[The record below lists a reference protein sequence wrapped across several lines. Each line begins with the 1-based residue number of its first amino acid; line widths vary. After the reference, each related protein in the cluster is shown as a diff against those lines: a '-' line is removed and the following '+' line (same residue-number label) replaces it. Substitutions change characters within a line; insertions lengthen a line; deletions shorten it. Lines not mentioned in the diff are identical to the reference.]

1 MNAPQTGGQPP
12 VDLEALR
19 AHILTLG
26 SPPTLT
32 SVDAQLPDSL
42 RDVLTA
48 FPHGTLQGA
57 AGSGPPEIDPEG
69 TRLTLPLVCA
79 SQEWPAGT
87 AMALVVTGVRV
98 TVTAEGATTLLL
110 DAVHDKTDV
119 TATVTADGPGRLA
132 AAVRPVQPGAFA
144 GALETLGRAFAGD
157 AVWAATAAGL
167 QEFAFSPDHV
177 AGFDYR
183 LDRKDGAY
191 SATSMAVVAALDLK
205 APGGATALGLDIS
218 LWFPD
223 LRVTGR
229 LRGGEAVDVRE
240 LLTSFGMPVAEV
252 PDGLGSAELSF
263 AADLGDAY
271 LVRTKLTGTWEIAPG
286 LTLRG
291 LSLDLSYSR
300 DENFVARFGG
310 TVSLGQAIS
319 IDVSAAQVGGGQG
332 WSFYGGL
339 TAGTSF
345 GIRDVVS
352 ALGLTDVPGPVE
364 SLALT
369 SLWVSHT
376 TGTVRTEFVC
386 QGDLTIADGLTASL
400 GAAVTRD
407 STGVRYGGTLDVD
420 GFRFDL
426 LFDTAGGG
434 TEVFVATY
442 RAAGDDSLRV
452 SLRDWIAAL
461 FPEAADGIPADLS
474 IALDSAKFVR
484 VKPPGGAPRF
494 CVGLDLSA
502 RLDLSALPLV
512 GEYLPAAGDLG
523 IENLQ
528 VVYSSGDF
536 DATITATVNRLLTT
550 AGVGPLP
557 AVGLKAGPAARAD
570 LRLGPAILE
579 LSAGMS
585 APTSPTTPPAHAL
598 PAAGTDGGLP
608 AEISAAPAAD
618 RGGLWVDVG
627 RAFGPVQIQRIG
639 LAYERGLLWF
649 MFDGSLGAAGLDI
662 AVQGL
667 GLGFDLDGA
676 PLLPEPRLD
685 GLLVSFERPPLR
697 VGGGLITRRQPG
709 YDLMVQGQ
717 LAIEMP
723 TFGVTAVGAYQRR
736 TGGTTSMFVFGRAT
750 AAFGGPPPFRVTGVA
765 LGFGYNSSVRVP
777 RQDEVSTFPFVA
789 GLDGDLPDDPMQ
801 ALARLTD
808 GSPPW
813 VTAREGQ
820 IWLAGGLDFTSFEFL
835 RARVLLLLE
844 AGHDLTIALLG
855 HAVASFPKKGTAYA
869 RIGVDLRVVFQ
880 SARGELTASAQ
891 LVDSYVIDPSCVLT
905 GGFAFSSWFAP
916 SDHAGDFVLT
926 VGGYHPSYP
935 VPRHF
940 PLVPRLGFTWS
951 VGSAV
956 SLTGAAYF
964 ALTPNA
970 VMAGGLLDV
979 RYSAG
984 IVEAWL
990 TAKADILIQWAPLH
1004 FRAGISV
1011 RVGAKVRL
1019 LFTVSGE
1026 LGASL
1031 DLWGPPTGGT
1041 VTAKFVFI
1049 TVTVRF
1055 GASLTGPAHLDWNE
1069 FRTQLLPPAKP
1080 LTAHPL
1086 TGLLTDSDADP
1097 ELRAARVEAGTEP
1110 WLADP
1115 SGFSFAVSSVV
1126 PTARAQFNQRDPV
1139 GEGEGTVDI
1148 RPMGKK
1154 DIDGLLH
1161 VTVTFSD
1168 TRRGQTANWRAVP
1181 GEELWRVETQRGNVP
1196 FALWGD
1202 PDVPQDKTLGQDPL
1216 LDHITGLRVTVPG
1229 PKTVGQ
1235 DLGPIAERDL
1245 AQEKLTPDA
1254 PLPLDPD
1261 AVPGG
1266 SPVHLAEPD
1275 GAGVGVLADELA
1287 TLSAG
1292 TARTRMH
1299 SALAGLLP
1307 GSPLPNGTVSAY
1319 ADGARTLG
1327 LDADPLLLTQDPA
1340 PPHPDPV
1347 LLVLDDTT
1355 GQILTV
1361 DPLTAAVIG
1370 RVPVGRPGPYLAV
1383 TSVDGAS
1390 LYAIGPD
1397 GQEIA
1402 VIDTVAQRARPP
1414 RAGIALGGRPAV
1426 LAVRRDATRAVVAC
1440 PAPWAA
1446 ASVDLTGDTPP
1457 VHTRVDHQDV
1467 RNFGGIAV
1475 DVEAGRLYVN
1485 ANDAS
1490 STVTYDTSAGEL
1502 RGKVYGPATPTF
1514 VTPGETG
1521 RVYVYGAAAGSNGQV
1536 QVMPVPT
1543 SGATYRPYDFTV
1555 PGTALAMLT
1564 SSARRAVVLR
1574 RTGDT
1579 GHVVTLYE
1587 QPHSSPPV
1595 TVKESE
1601 VAVGAAPLALTLDPR
1616 DRAWVRHAAA
1626 VSVVAGGE
1634 LLAELPLGAAPL
1646 SLTFTPDAGRAFIA
1660 CDDATV
1666 AVVDLG
1672 ADGPAV
1678 TGRWQLPPGTVASA
1692 ALFTTFSATASE
1704 GAAR

>member
-1 MNAPQTGGQPP
+1 MNAPHSGGQPL

-26 SPPTLT
+26 SPPTLI
-32 SVDAQLPDSL
+32 SIDEGLPESL
-42 RDVLTA
+42 RDALTA
-48 FPHGTLQGA
+48 FPHGSLQGA
-57 AGSGPPEIDPEG
+57 AGSGPPEIDSEG
-69 TRLTLPLVCA
+69 TRLTLPLVIA

-87 AMALVVTGVRV
+87 TMALVATGVTV

-132 AAVRPVQPGAFA
+132 AAVRPVQPGAYA

-157 AVWAATAAGL
+157 AVWEATAAGL
-167 QEFAFSPDHV
+167 QEFALSPDQV

-191 SATSMAVVAALDLK
+191 TATSMAVVAALDLK
-205 APGGATALGLDIS
+205 GTGGATALGLDIS

-229 LRGGEAVDVRE
+229 LRGGAPVDVRE

-252 PDGLGSAELSF
+252 PEGLGSAGLSF

-271 LVRTKLTGTWEIAPG
+271 LVRAKLTGSWDIAPA

-291 LSLDLSYSR
+291 ISLDLSYSR
-300 DENFVARFGG
+300 EEKFVARFGG
-310 TVSLGQAIS
+310 TVAIGRNIS

-339 TAGTSF
+339 TAGTTV
-345 GIRDVVS
+345 GIGDVVTE
-352 ALGLTDVPGPVE
+352 LGLTDVPGPLE
-364 SLALT
+364 SMTLT

-376 TGTVRTEFVC
+376 TGTGRTEFVC
-386 QGDLTIADGLTASL
+386 QGDLAIAEGLTASL
-400 GAAVTRD
+400 GVAVTRD
-407 STGVRYGGTLDVD
+407 SSGTRYGGTLDVD

-426 LFDTAGGG
+426 LFDTAAGGKD
-434 TEVFVATY
+434 VFVATY
-442 RAAGDDSLRV
+442 RASGDDPLRI

-461 FPEAADGIPADLS
+461 FPEAADGVPADLS
-474 IALDSAKFVR
+474 IALDGAKFAR
-484 VKPPGGAPRF
+484 VKPPGGAARF
-494 CVGLDLSA
+494 CVGVDLSA
-502 RLDLSALPLV
+502 ALDLSALPLV
-512 GEYLPAAGDLG
+512 GEHLPAAGDLG

-528 VVYSSGDF
+528 IVYSSGDF
-536 DATITATVNRLLTT
+536 DATTTAAVNRLLST

-557 AVGLKAGPAARAD
+557 AVGLKPGPAARAD
-570 LRLGPAILE
+570 LRLGPAVLE
-579 LSAGMS
+579 LSAGVS
-585 APTSPTTPPAHAL
+585 APTSPGKPPTREL
-598 PAAGTDGGLP
+598 PTAGTDGGLP
-608 AEISAAPAAD
+608 AVVSAAPPPAD

-639 LAYERGLLWF
+639 LSYDHGKLWF

-667 GLGFDLDGA
+667 GLGFDLGGD

-723 TFGVTAVGAYQRR
+723 TFGVTAVGAYQRK
-736 TGGTTSMFVFGRAT
+736 TGGATSMFVFGRAT

-777 RQDEVSTFPFVA
+777 AQDEVSTFPFVA
-789 GLDGDLPDDPMQ
+789 GLDGDLPEDPMQ

-813 VTAREGQ
+813 VSAREGQ

-844 AGHDLTIALLG
+844 AGNDLTIALLG
-855 HAVASFPKKGTAYA
+855 HAVASFPKTGRAYA

-880 SARGELTASAQ
+880 SARGELAASAQ

-905 GGFAFSSWFAP
+905 GGFAFSSWFSP
-916 SDHAGDFVLT
+916 SPYAGDFVLT
-926 VGGYHPSYP
+926 VGGYHPDYKP
-935 VPRHF
+935 QKHF
-940 PLVPRLGFTWS
+940 PVVPRLGFTWS

-956 SLTGAAYF
+956 SITGAAYF

-979 RYSAG
+979 RYNAG

-1011 RVGAKVRL
+1011 RVGAKVKL
-1019 LFTVSGE
+1019 LFTISGE

-1055 GASLTGPAHLDWNE
+1055 GASLAGPPPLTWSE
-1069 FRTQLLPPAKP
+1069 FRTQLLPPEKP

-1097 ELRAARVEAGTEP
+1097 ELRAARVEAGEEP

-1115 SGFSFAVSSVV
+1115 SGFSFAVSTVV
-1126 PTARAQFNQRDPV
+1126 PTARARFNEREPV
-1139 GEGEGTVDI
+1139 GQGTVDI
-1148 RPMGKK
+1148 RPMGEK

-1161 VTVTFSD
+1161 VTVAFSD
-1168 TRRGQTANWRAVP
+1168 TRRGQRAEWRAVP
-1181 GEELWRVETQRGNVP
+1181 GEELWRVEAQRGNVP
-1196 FALWGD
+1196 FSLWGD
-1202 PDVPQDKTLGQDPL
+1202 PDVPQKDSLGQTPL
-1216 LDHITGLRVTVPG
+1216 LDHVTGLRVTVPG

-1235 DLGPIAERDL
+1235 DLGPIAESDL
-1245 AQEKLTPDA
+1245 AQEWLGPDVM
-1254 PLPLDPD
+1254 LPLDPA

-1266 SPVHLAEPD
+1266 SPVHLAEPA

-1307 GSPLPNGTVSAY
+1307 GIPLPNGTVSAY
-1319 ADGARTLG
+1319 ADGARALG
-1327 LDADPLLLTQDPA
+1327 LDADPLLLTEDPA

-1361 DPLTAAVIG
+1361 DPLTTAVIG

-1383 TSVDGAS
+1383 TSADGAS
-1390 LYAIGPD
+1390 LYATGPD

-1414 RAGIALGGRPAV
+1414 RGGITLGGRPTV

-1440 PAPWAA
+1440 PAPFAA

-1490 STVTYDTSAGEL
+1490 STVTYDTASGEL
-1502 RGKVYGPATPTF
+1502 RGKVWGPATPTF
-1514 VTPGETG
+1514 VTPGEPG

-1543 SGATYRPYDFTV
+1543 SGATYTPYNFTAS
-1555 PGTALAMLT
+1555 GTALAMLT
-1564 SSARRAVVLR
+1564 TSARRAVVLR
-1574 RTGDT
+1574 AVGDT

-1587 QPHSSPPV
+1587 RQGSPPV
-1595 TVKESE
+1595 TVMESE
-1601 VAVGAAPLALTLDPR
+1601 VALGAAPLGLALDPR

-1626 VSVVAGGE
+1626 VSVVAGGA

-1672 ADGPAV
+1672 ADGPAL
-1678 TGRWQLPPGTVASA
+1678 TGRWQLPPGTLASA

>member
-1 MNAPQTGGQPP
+1 MNAPHTGGPPP

-26 SPPTLT
+26 SPPTLI
-32 SVDAQLPDSL
+32 SIDDRLPDSL
-42 RDVLTA
+42 RDALTA

-57 AGSGPPEIDPEG
+57 AGSRPPEIDPEG

-87 AMALVVTGVRV
+87 SMALVVTAVTV
-98 TVTAEGATTLLL
+98 TVTAAGATTLLL

-119 TATVTADGPGRLA
+119 TAAVTADGPGRLA

-144 GALETLGRAFAGD
+144 GALEALGRAFAGD
-157 AVWAATAAGL
+157 AVWGATAAGL
-167 QEFAFSPDHV
+167 QEFGFAPDRV

-183 LDRKDGAY
+183 LDKKDGAY
-191 SATSMAVVAALDLK
+191 SATSMAVVAALDLE
-205 APGGATALGLDIS
+205 APGGATALGLDVS

-240 LLTSFGMPVAEV
+240 LLTSFGMPAADV
-252 PDGLGSAELSF
+252 PDGLGSAELGF

-271 LVRTKLTGTWEIAPG
+271 LVRTKLTGSWDIAPG

-300 DENFVARFGG
+300 DEKFVARFGG
-310 TVSLGQAIS
+310 TVSLGDALS
-319 IDVSAAQVGGGQG
+319 IDVSAAQLGGGQG
-332 WSFYGGL
+332 WHFQGGL
-339 TAGTSF
+339 TAGTSV
-345 GIRDVVS
+345 GIGDVVS
-352 ALGLTDVPGPVE
+352 ALGLTGVPGPVE
-364 SLALT
+364 SMTLT
-369 SLWVSHT
+369 SLWVSRT
-376 TGTVRTEFVC
+376 TGTGRTEFVC
-386 QGDLTIADGLTASL
+386 QGELTIAEGLTASL
-400 GAAVTRD
+400 GATVVRD
-407 STGVRYGGTLDVD
+407 ATGTRYGGTLDVD

-426 LFDTAGGG
+426 LFDTAEGGKD
-434 TEVFVATY
+434 VFVATY
-442 RAAGDDSLRV
+442 RASGDDPLRV

-461 FPEAADGIPADLS
+461 FPEAADSIPADLG
-474 IALDSAKFVR
+474 IALDAAKFAR
-484 VKPPGGAPRF
+484 VKPPGAAPRF
-494 CVGLDLSA
+494 CVGIDLSA

-512 GEYLPAAGDLG
+512 GEYLPPAGDLA

-528 VVYSSGDF
+528 IVYSSGDF
-536 DATITATVNRLLTT
+536 DAKTTATVNRLLGT

-557 AVGLKAGPAARAD
+557 AVGLKPGPAARAD
-570 LRLGPAILE
+570 LRLGPVVLE
-579 LSAGMS
+579 LSAGVS
-585 APTSPTTPPAHAL
+585 APASPTTPPARAL
-598 PAAGTDGGLP
+598 PAASGTGDGLP
-608 AEISAAPAAD
+608 VAVSAPVPPAD

-639 LAYERGLLWF
+639 LSYDRGRLWF

-667 GLGFDLDGA
+667 GLGFDLDGD

-697 VGGGLITRRQPG
+697 VGGGLITRKQPG

-723 TFGVTAVGAYQRR
+723 TFGVTAVGAYQRK
-736 TGGTTSMFVFGRAT
+736 TDGTPSMFVFGRAT

-765 LGFGYNSSVRVP
+765 LGFGYNSTVRVP

-789 GLDGDLPDDPMQ
+789 GLDGGLPEDPMQ

-813 VTAREGQ
+813 VSAREGQ
-820 IWLAGGLDFTSFEFL
+820 VWLAGGLDFTSFEFL

-844 AGHDLTIALLG
+844 AGHDLTVALLG
-855 HAVASFPKKGTAYA
+855 HAVASFPQQGTAYA

-880 SARGELTASAQ
+880 SARGELAASAQ

-905 GGFAFSSWFAP
+905 GGFAFSSWFSP

-926 VGGYHPSYP
+926 VGGYHPDYKTP
-935 VPRHF
+935 KHF
-940 PLVPRLGFTWS
+940 PAVPRLGFTWS

-956 SLTGAAYF
+956 SITGAAYF

-1049 TVTVRF
+1049 SVTVRF
-1055 GASLTGPAHLDWNE
+1055 GSSLTGPEPLTWTE
-1069 FRTQLLPPAKP
+1069 FRTQLLPPEKP

-1115 SGFSFAVSSVV
+1115 SGFSFAVSTVV
-1126 PTARAQFNQRDPV
+1126 PTARARFNARDPL
-1139 GEGEGTVDI
+1139 GEGTVDI

-1161 VTVTFSD
+1161 VTVAFSD
-1168 TRRGQTANWRAVP
+1168 TRRGQTASWRAVP
-1181 GEELWRVETQRGNVP
+1181 GEELWRVETQSGNVP

-1202 PDVPQDKTLGQDPL
+1202 PDVPQKNALGQEPL

-1245 AQEKLTPDA
+1245 AQEKLSPDA
-1254 PLPLDPD
+1254 TLPLDPG

-1266 SPVHLAEPD
+1266 PPVHLADPA

-1319 ADGARTLG
+1319 ADGARALG
-1327 LDADPLLLTQDPA
+1327 LDADPLLLTEDPA

-1361 DPLTAAVIG
+1361 DPLTTAVIG

-1383 TSVDGAS
+1383 TSADGAS
-1390 LYAIGPD
+1390 LYATGPD
-1397 GQEIA
+1397 GREIA
-1402 VIDTVAQRARPP
+1402 VIDTVAQRPRPP
-1414 RAGIALGGRPAV
+1414 RTGITLGGAPTV

-1446 ASVDLTGDTPP
+1446 ASVDLTGDAAP

-1475 DVEAGRLYVN
+1475 DAEAGRLYVN

-1490 STVTYDTSAGEL
+1490 TTVTYDTSAGEL
-1502 RGKVYGPATPTF
+1502 RGKVWGPATPTF

-1543 SGATYRPYDFTV
+1543 SGATYTPYNFTT

-1564 SSARRAVVLR
+1564 TSARRAVVLR
-1574 RTGDT
+1574 RTGGT
-1579 GHVVTLYE
+1579 GHVVTFYE
-1587 QPHSSPPV
+1587 RQASPPV
-1595 TVKESE
+1595 TVKENE
-1601 VAVGAAPLALTLDPR
+1601 VALGADPLALVLDPR

-1666 AVVDLG
+1666 AVVDMG
-1672 ADGPAV
+1672 AGGPAV

-1692 ALFTTFSATASE
+1692 ALFTTFDVTASE